1 MEATKFGQ
9 TETEAWAAES
19 LKSRQIVNEIL
30 KFGVSQKQILQVIS
44 LLSLELEDRATLV
57 RISNAAKEA
66 LDEAQL
72 PTSNIITE

>member
-44 LLSLELEDRATLV
+44 LLSLELEDRAVLV

>member
-1 MEATKFGQ
+1 MEVKKFGQ

-19 LKSRQIVNEIL
+19 LKSRQVVSEIL
-30 KFGVSQKQILQVIS
+30 KFGVSQKQILQIIS
-44 LLSLELEDRATLV
+44 LLSLELEDRAILV

>member
-1 MEATKFGQ
+1 MEAKKFGQ
-9 TETEAWAAES
+9 TETEIWAAES

-30 KFGVSQKQILQVIS
+30 KFGVNQKQILQIIS

-57 RISNAAKEA
+57 RISDAAKEA

-72 PTSNIITE
+72 PTSNIIID

>member
-1 MEATKFGQ
+1 MEAKKFGQ
-9 TETEAWAAES
+9 TETEIWAAEA

-30 KFGVSQKQILQVIS
+30 KFGVKQKQILQIIS
-44 LLSLELEDRATLV
+44 LLSLELEDRTALV

-72 PTSNIITE
+72 PTSNIITD